1 MKKAVYISIIMMII
15 ISILTSCAVG
25 SSNHKVAGEINKLT
39 ANKSSSTVSA
49 SISNSAASI
58 ISDPT
63 TVAVTGVTLDNTAVK
78 LNVGGKVQLHATA
91 SPDNATDN
99 TIAWSSTDR
108 YNAPA
113 DTDGTVTANVG
124 GTYVITAT
132 TTNGLKATCKVIV
145 SDPNALAQSSTAA
158 PATTTI
164 GTPISQTFHSAV
176 FDGTRQI
183 IVVTANSKSDISGTF
198 NTYQQQSN
206 GTWNMIMQTT
216 ACLGQNGLVN
226 DKERVEG
233 DMKTPIGCYSLPYAF
248 GTAGNP
254 GKKMTFYGID
264 SNTFFDGQYGSP
276 TYDQFV
282 EGKPNN
288 DEDELEQM
296 NIPLYKYGVLIDFNH
311 DQIVGE
317 GNAIFIH
324 IYKYSNGTTG
334 GCVAISE
341 TNIVSLFKWLDPAQS
356 PKILICLNVN
366 LPKYLS

>member
-25 SSNHKVAGEINKLT
+25 TSNHKVAGDINKLT

-49 SISNSAASI
+49 SSSNSAAAVT
-58 ISDPT
+58 SDPV
-63 TVAVTGVTLDNTAVK
+63 TVAVTGVTLDNTTVK

-91 SPDNATDN
+91 SPDNATDK

-113 DTDGTVTANVG
+113 DTDGTVTANVA
-124 GTYVITAT
+124 GTYIITAT
-132 TTNGLKATCKVIV
+132 TSNGLKATCKVIV
-145 SDPNALAQSSTAA
+145 SDPNAPAKSSTAA

-164 GTPISQTFHSAV
+164 GTPISQTFHGAV
-176 FDGTRQI
+176 FDGSRQI
-183 IVVTANSKSDISGTF
+183 IVVTAKKLSDISGTF

-206 GTWNMIMQTT
+206 GTWNMIMQTSC
-216 ACLGQNGLVN
+216 CLGENGLVN
-226 DKERVEG
+226 DADRAEG
-233 DMKTPIGCYSLPYAF
+233 DEKTPIGCYSLPYAF

-264 SNTFFDGQYGSP
+264 SNTFFDGQYGSA

-288 DEDELEQM
+288 NEWEQM
-296 NIPLYKYGVLIDFNH
+296 NIPLYKYGVLINFNPE
-311 DQIVGE
+311 QQVGK

-324 IYKYSNGTTG
+324 IYKYSNGVTD

-341 TNIVSLFKWLDPAQS
+341 TNIVSLLKWLDPAQS
-356 PKILICLNVN
+356 PKILICLNDD
-366 LPKYLS
+366 LSSYLS